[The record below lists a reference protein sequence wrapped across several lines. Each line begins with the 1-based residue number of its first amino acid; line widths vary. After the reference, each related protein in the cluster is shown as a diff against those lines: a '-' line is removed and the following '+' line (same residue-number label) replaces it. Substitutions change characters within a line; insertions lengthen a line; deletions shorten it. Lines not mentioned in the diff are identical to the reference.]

1 MQDQWRVQGQRLLE
15 ATILEFATRRADEIE
30 YPAIMGGAFV
40 TGSGPLEAE
49 VMEQLL
55 SLAGVELCPEIEVA
69 GEYDLVVVG
78 RENFDK
84 EGIDTLVE
92 LAAMREEPLHFA
104 AQEGLIALLI
114 EHFAG
119 LGCPFGAWELTDEH
133 AMSDPDCPCWEHP
146 GLRWLDEEFGW
157 TKWQDR
163 RAQCFPRVVADD
175 VGGLQS
181 PEIGLLRAFG
191 YSVGAKSPRDAIRRS
206 RLMRAINSPLPEQL
220 PGKYRAECG
229 PPGSSLRLS
238 KVKRVLQSLIRN
250 AERKTKVDMTE
261 SLRQWRSDL
270 LWLGQQFG
278 D

>member
-1 MQDQWRVQGQRLLE
+1 L
-15 ATILEFATRRADEIE
+15 I
-30 YPAIMGGAFV
+30 
-40 TGSGPLEAE
+40 
-49 VMEQLL
+49 
-55 SLAGVELCPEIEVA
+55 
-69 GEYDLVVVG
+69 VVG
-78 RENFDK
+78 REDFDK
-84 EGIDTLVE
+84 EGIGTLIE
-92 LAAMREEPLHFA
+92 LAAEPQEPLHFA
-104 AQEGLIALLI
+104 AQEGLIVRLI

-119 LGCPFGAWELTDEH
+119 IGGPYAAFELTDEH
-133 AMSDPDCPCWEHP
+133 AMSDPDCPSWDHP

-157 TKWQDR
+157 TKWQDV
-163 RAQCFPRVVADD
+163 RAQHLPRIVADD

-181 PEIGLLRAFG
+181 PEIGLLRVFG

-238 KVKRVLQSLIRN
+238 KVKRVLQWLIRN